1 MWKQWVNAL
10 LGLITIGMALAGGL
24 SGVAGIAGLSLAWTL
39 GIIGLIVLA
48 LSLWTIG
55 EVPREEY
62 ERAVHSRHSH
72 A

>member
-10 LGLITIGMALAGGL
+10 LGLATIVVAFMGL
-24 SGVAGIAGLSLAWTL
+24 TGATLAWTL
-39 GIIGLIVLA
+39 GIIGLLVLG

-62 ERAVHSRHSH
+62 ERAAHARHGH